1 MKTIPEVVEKIILE
15 KPFLHEALAEGL
27 VNVSALARKIQPEIQ
42 SYLSTPAGIPAISMA
57 IKRMDFTINA
67 KISLKMTRV
76 VGGMGDIIVRS
87 DLSSFTYQN
96 SSNLGKSRSEL
107 MKLIRD
113 HNDVFCT
120 ISQGVFETNFVISE
134 KIEDEFKGIFKNEQQ
149 LNVKENLASLTVKLP
164 SENTELPGLYYFFF
178 KNLTWKG
185 INILEVI
192 STTNEFTVIVDNK
205 DIDVTFSTIKGLKNT
220 LF

>member
-67 KISLKMTRV
+67 KISLKMARV

-87 DLSSFTYQN
+87 DLCSFTYQN
-96 SSNLGKSRSEL
+96 TSDLGKRRSEL

-134 KIEDEFKGIFKNEQQ
+134 KIESEFRDIFKGEQQ
-149 LNVKENLASLTVKLP
+149 LYIKENLASLTVKLP
-164 SENTELPGLYYFFF
+164 NENTELPGLYYFFF

-192 STTNEFTVIVDNK
+192 STTNEFTVIVDTK

>member
-96 SSNLGKSRSEL
+96 SGDLGKRRSEL

-134 KIEDEFKGIFKNEQQ
+134 KIEQEFKDIFKGAHQ
-149 LNVKENLASLTVKLP
+149 LYKKENLASLTVKLP

-192 STTNEFTVIVDNK
+192 STTNEFTVIVDTK